1 MSKKKRRFEKHRPTQ
16 PTRPMRSYDN
26 HHLCFIKARW
36 CRGPIKELRQFHYC
50 IVPLPK
56 STLHKFIHQNM
67 ANVPVPREISARQ
80 ALEQLRMLE
89 KANAIH
95 DYDPIEKRLALLASL
110 FDCIE
115 QPTADGFRKQLELV
129 RFYKIPP

>member
-1 MSKKKRRFEKHRPTQ
+1 
-16 PTRPMRSYDN
+16 
-26 HHLCFIKARW
+26 
-36 CRGPIKELRQFHYC
+36 
-50 IVPLPK
+50 
-56 STLHKFIHQNM
+56 M
-67 ANVPVPREISARQ
+67 ANVPVPRKISARQ
-80 ALEQLRMLE
+80 ALAQLRMLE

-95 DYDPIEKRLALLASL
+95 DYDSIEKRLALLASL